1 MVALRKGY
9 ISPICKVFIIS
20 EKSQMSDL
28 TNPTNQEISGYSD
41 QIFNQHWGIY
51 QKIVNYNYMKHRE
64 IRDILHDFLVKN
76 FRDSFKILDIG
87 CGDASFSAEV
97 LSDTKVASYQGVD
110 LSEAALNLAPGNMK
124 KISGEHIFLQ
134 NNFINVVGELVS
146 NQTEKFDVI
155 LSSFSLHHLSREEKE
170 SLIYELTHILKKQGV
185 FILVDILLKEQETRE
200 NYLKRY
206 LNHVMSE
213 WDLLTTEE
221 FLLLENHIKSSD
233 FPETQET
240 FKALAKKY
248 NFSRFECI
256 YLSPLYTEQILCFYK

>member
-1 MVALRKGY
+1 MVRKSY
-9 ISPICKVFIIS
+9 IRKAFIIS

-28 TNPTNQEISGYSD
+28 INPTNQEISCHSD

-51 QKIVNYNYMKHRE
+51 QKIVKYNYMKHRE
-64 IRDILHDFLVKN
+64 LRDILHDFLVKN

-110 LSEAALNLAPGNMK
+110 LSEAALNLAPANMK
-124 KISGEHIFLQ
+124 KISGEQIFVQ
-134 NNFINVVGELVS
+134 NNFINVVGELVRS
-146 NQTEKFDVI
+146 QTENFDVI

-170 SLIYELTHILKKQGV
+170 NLIDALSHILKKQGV
-185 FILVDILLKEQETRE
+185 FILVDIILKAQETRE

-206 LNHVMSE
+206 LNYVMTE
-213 WDLLTTEE
+213 WHLITTEE
-221 FLLLENHIKSSD
+221 FSLIENHVTSSD

-240 FKALAKKY
+240 FKTLAKKY
-248 NFSRFECI
+248 NFSGFECI
-256 YLSPLYTEQILCFYK
+256 HLSPLYTEQILCFYK